1 MGQLFSDVEP
11 DTRKTQDDFRYRR
24 MSPFAV
30 ASLVGG
36 VIAFLGL
43 AVVQDLGPIPYSIIP
58 VFGIVSGLR
67 GLSAVRRYDEIG
79 KTPARVGLVLS
90 LICLAS
96 AWPLKSYLDANEL
109 PEGYERLKYEV
120 LQSRVDGPPVPES
133 AKAFDGKRVFVK
145 GFVYPGRET
154 TGIKQFV
161 LCRDNGACCFGGKP
175 KLNDMIQVTLKEPLT
190 LDYDTRMR
198 GVGGVFRVKEESA
211 SDGLGVVLYQLEADQ
226 LR

>member
-11 DTRKTQDDFRYRR
+11 NTRTTPDEVRYRR

-30 ASLVGG
+30 AGLVGG

-43 AVVQDLGPIPYSIIP
+43 ATVQDLGPIPYSILP
-58 VFGIVSGLR
+58 AFGVVSSLR
-67 GLSAVRRYDEIG
+67 GLSAVKRYDEIG

-90 LICLAS
+90 VICLAV
-96 AWPLKSYLDANEL
+96 AWPLKSYLDANEI
-109 PEGYERLKYEV
+109 PEGYERLGYEV
-120 LQSRVDGPPVPES
+120 LQAKEGEPPVPDS

-161 LCRDNGACCFGGKP
+161 LCRDNGSCCFGGKP

-190 LDYDTRMR
+190 LDYDTMMR
-198 GVGGVFRVKEESA
+198 GVGGTFRVKEESA
-211 SDGLGVVLYQLEADQ
+211 SDGLGAVLYQLEADQ